1 MEGFSCLKFGEALKG
16 ASYLFFA
23 KAHLGLNADFRF
35 LKRVAFEL
43 RGRCGLIVELT
54 ISYIFHGARFTDDRQ
69 PAKLFRLAHLLRL
82 NNFSFGFMVEGF
94 SKIIE
99 IS

>member
-1 MEGFSCLKFGEALKG
+1 MESFSCLELREALKG
-16 ASYLFFA
+16 ATYLFLSQ
-23 KAHLGLNADFRF
+23 AHLGFNAIFGF
-35 LKRVAFEL
+35 LKRAAFEL
-43 RGRCGLIVELT
+43 GGRGGLIVELA
-54 ISYIFHGARFTDDRQ
+54 ISDIFHGTRFADDRQ

-82 NNFSFGFMVEGF
+82 NNFRFSLMIEGF

>member
-1 MEGFSCLKFGEALKG
+1 MEGFGCLEFREAFKG

-23 KAHLGLNADFRF
+23 QAHFGFNADFIF

-43 RGRCGLIVELT
+43 RGRGGLIVKLA
-54 ISYIFHGARFTDDRQ
+54 ISDIFHGARFADDRQ
-69 PAKLFRLAHLLRL
+69 SAKLFRLAHLLRL
-82 NNFSFGFMVEGF
+82 NNFRFGFMVECF